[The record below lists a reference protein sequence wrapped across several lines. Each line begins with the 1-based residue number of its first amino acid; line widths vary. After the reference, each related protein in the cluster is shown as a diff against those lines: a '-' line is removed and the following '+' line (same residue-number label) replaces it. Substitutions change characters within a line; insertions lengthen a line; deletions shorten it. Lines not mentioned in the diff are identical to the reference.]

1 LLQKKSFSSFRSIQK
16 ENPSTFPVEVF
27 LESLQREG
35 NILGKSFDE
44 TATTGERLPLME
56 NEEFILAVKEVKSA
70 AQNVTESAGKLTTTI
85 ISKGPGILG
94 RLFMVLVSKEMRE
107 DFNMRKPHYLSDWT
121 DGLKNKRQTIP
132 AILFLYFS
140 CLAPAVSFGTISSQI
155 TEGSMGVTEFLL
167 GSGAAG
173 MAYSVLCGQPM
184 AFIAPTGLTLAFISG
199 LSRFCVL
206 KGLPFLPVYTC
217 VGLWTSVLMFIL
229 GMKGSSKFI
238 RYCTRFT
245 DEVFN
250 ALLSVNFIYEAC
262 SSLRRNF
269 MLADPLNLSMPFV
282 SLTMALGTFW
292 TTTKLIAIQ
301 SSIYFN
307 DKIRRIIKDFGPV
320 AVIIAFSG
328 LNCLPW
334 FKKFGVP
341 TLAVPTSFELAGGR
355 RFLVP
360 LLSISA
366 VTRLLCIF
374 PAILLTCLFFMDQNI
389 SVRVVNQPE
398 NELKKGSAYNID
410 MVALALITSVLS
422 IFGLPW
428 MCGATV
434 QSMNHVRA
442 MTQMKFNE
450 ETSALEVDHV
460 TETRITGFI
469 IHALIAS
476 TVMLLPALAYL
487 PIPVVSGVFLFLGRK
502 LMTGNQFLKR
512 IQQSIAEQKRL
523 PRKHPINLLG
533 RKKMNIYTGVQI
545 LCLLGL
551 WTFKSNSAT
560 AIFFPSVIGLLMLIR
575 SFVLPNFFSK
585 DELTTLG
592 DFDLV

>member
-1 LLQKKSFSSFRSIQK
+1 MI
-16 ENPSTFPVEVF
+16 N
-27 LESLQREG
+27 
-35 NILGKSFDE
+35 
-44 TATTGERLPLME
+44 
-56 NEEFILAVKEVKSA
+56 
-70 AQNVTESAGKLTTTI
+70 
-85 ISKGPGILG
+85 
-94 RLFMVLVSKEMRE
+94 RE

-173 MAYSVLCGQPM
+173 MVSISYLMLVYKCGKSFINPVSSTHSLLPTFISLQFIRFQQAYSVLCGQPM

-410 MVALALITSVLS
+410 MVALALITS
-422 IFGLPW
+422 G
-428 MCGATV
+428 
-434 QSMNHVRA
+434 
-442 MTQMKFNE
+442 K
-450 ETSALEVDHV
+450 
-460 TETRITGFI
+460 
-469 IHALIAS
+469 
-476 TVMLLPALAYL
+476 
-487 PIPVVSGVFLFLGRK
+487 
-502 LMTGNQFLKR
+502 
-512 IQQSIAEQKRL
+512 
-523 PRKHPINLLG
+523 
-533 RKKMNIYTGVQI
+533 
-545 LCLLGL
+545 
-551 WTFKSNSAT
+551 
-560 AIFFPSVIGLLMLIR
+560 
-575 SFVLPNFFSK
+575 
-585 DELTTLG
+585 
-592 DFDLV
+592 